1 MTFKVNLNDEAAPLD
16 SIDPVYN
23 VSDYRPSLWRN
34 LMTWTA
40 KSPIVTAIAKQRLKN
55 FACF

>member
-1 MTFKVNLNDEAAPLD
+1 VPLWTLKVNLNDEEPPLN

-34 LMTWTA
+34 LMTWIV
-40 KSPIVTAIAKQRLKN
+40 KSPIVMVIAN
-55 FACF
+55 TMAFE